1 MSTVKKEEDD
11 FPYEYP
17 KNRPS
22 IEEGRKKHPTENTYP
37 IPAIPEEEPVKVYH
51 IPSRQRAGREISEAY
66 PEIDTDLARDNLEN
80 DLTAADI
87 QDM

>member
-37 IPAIPEEEPVKVYH
+37 IPEEEPVKVYH
-51 IPSRQRAGREISEAY
+51 IPSRQRAEREISEAY

>member
-37 IPAIPEEEPVKVYH
+37 IPEEDPVKVYH
-51 IPSRQRAGREISEAY
+51 IPSHGKREREISEVY

-87 QDM
+87 QDL

>member
-1 MSTVKKEEDD
+1 MAIRKKEEDD

-22 IEEGRKKHPTENTYP
+22 KEEGRRKHLTESDYP
-37 IPAIPEEEPVKVYH
+37 IIEEEPVKVYH
-51 IPSRQRAGREISEAY
+51 IPSHRKAERDISDAY

>member
-51 IPSRQRAGREISEAY
+51 IPSRQRAEREISEAY